1 MLLDPGLAALL
12 HRIAAAL
19 SKSLRAA
26 ALRSS
31 LSAGIPCGQTRLS
44 GGVARNGPS
53 MSSSSSQAQ
62 RRGGLIGGTA
72 PEVVC
77 LDVGYGPCRTANLD
91 NLTRLGKRGNLPRPG
106 CLSTSNGSL
115 NPGHGGKHIATCR
128 HWVGTTRSRSWQP
141 LNAVLVDGDE
151 DNTCGC
157 PTRRLGRKPNTA
169 QHSSTNLLT
178 KRRANA
184 VCLNSFVTEV
194 DNTDPIPADNESQ
207 LSVTGLRFVVTQH

>member
-31 LSAGIPCGQTRLS
+31 LSAGIPCGQTCLS

-91 NLTRLGKRGNLPRPG
+91 NLTRLGKRGQLAPPRMLVNEQRQSQP
-106 CLSTSNGSL
+106 
-115 NPGHGGKHIATCR
+115 
-128 HWVGTTRSRSWQP
+128 RSR
-141 LNAVLVDGDE
+141 
-151 DNTCGC
+151 
-157 PTRRLGRKPNTA
+157 R
-169 QHSSTNLLT
+169 
-178 KRRANA
+178 
-184 VCLNSFVTEV
+184 
-194 DNTDPIPADNESQ
+194 
-207 LSVTGLRFVVTQH
+207 